1 VEAKPRALKN
11 GEYKKKTEVAEVI
24 YEEAEDDER
33 SISREGYLKL
43 SLKSL
48 SKIQWLVEKKS

>member
-1 VEAKPRALKN
+1 
-11 GEYKKKTEVAEVI
+11 VI